1 MPSIND
7 YLSDYST
14 PSAPP
19 MFSQGQNPMDPL
31 GFLPQYS
38 RPSVPNP
45 VLPQAQPADMAFDAN
60 AGGGAGTMWDRF
72 KELMGGAIGT
82 KDAPGWGN
90 LAVGGASA
98 LMNGWLGMQNYGLAK
113 KTLEQAKQ
121 QFDLNYNASKTTTNA
136 NMADR
141 QRARVASNPG
151 AYQSVGDY
159 MAQNGIK

>member
-1 MPSIND
+1 MASIND
-7 YLSDYST
+7 YLNDYSS
-14 PSAPP
+14 PSVPP

-38 RPSVPNP
+38 QPGVPKFA
-45 VLPQAQPADMAFDAN
+45 LPQAQPSDMSYDPS
-60 AGGGAGTMWDRF
+60 AGTGGSMLDRF
-72 KELMGGAIGT
+72 KDWLGGAVGT
-82 KDAPGWGN
+82 KEAPGWGN